1 MKGTTTLHCPVRSS
15 FREPGGRTKGN
26 RQAYDPWGA
35 FTIATNTGM
44 KIAFISYGFGFGFT
58 EPNMAPRFRLD

>member
-35 FTIATNTGM
+35 FTIATSM